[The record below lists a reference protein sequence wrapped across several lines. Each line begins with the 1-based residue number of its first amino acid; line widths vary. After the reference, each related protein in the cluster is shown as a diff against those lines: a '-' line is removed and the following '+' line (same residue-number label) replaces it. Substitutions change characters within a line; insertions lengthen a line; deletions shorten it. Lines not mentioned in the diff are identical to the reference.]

1 MSSGAIPVVVHANQF
16 PAAVAAQVAAALRR
30 GELPGKLHYSSQRQ
44 ARAWLAVHHRYAP
57 YFNAGDGRALY
68 ENAAAGAVARLPHQ
82 PATVI
87 SLGCGA
93 GQKDTLLLRQL
104 VPRPT
109 LYVPVD
115 AGLDLLL
122 QASNAAMET
131 LEPQAIR
138 PQLLDLAASEDWA
151 DALRP
156 VLEAERLRVVLCY
169 GMLPGMDPAVAGP
182 RLRCLLRP
190 SDLLLLSANLV
201 PGLDAAQGAQ
211 SVLSLYDN
219 PETRG
224 WLGLALEDVGLD
236 PRVGTW
242 RFAVTPDTSLPGLNR
257 IEVTFTPAEN
267 VTVRLGPDAVPLRAG
282 EPVGILRSNRFTA
295 GLVEAFA
302 RSCGLSLLE
311 QHLSQAGDEGVF
323 LLARPMLHS

>member
-1 MSSGAIPVVVHANQF
+1 MNSGAIPVVVHANQF
-16 PAAVAAQVAAALRR
+16 PTAVSAQVAAALRR
-30 GELPGKLHYSSQRQ
+30 GELPGKLHYSNWRQ

-57 YFNAGDGRALY
+57 YFHARDGRVLY
-68 ENAAAGAVARLPHQ
+68 ERAAAGAVARLPRQ
-82 PATVI
+82 PTTVI

-104 VPRPT
+104 TPRPT

-115 AGLDLLL
+115 AGLELLL
-122 QASNAAMET
+122 EASNAAMAS
-131 LEPQAIR
+131 LEPHEIQ

-156 VLEAERLRVVLCY
+156 VLETKRLRVLLCY

-182 RLRCLLRP
+182 RLSRLLRQ
-190 SDLLLLSANLV
+190 SDLLLLSANLA
-201 PGLDAAQGAQ
+201 PGLDAAQGAEA
-211 SVLSLYDN
+211 VLPLYDN
-219 PETRG
+219 PETRA
-224 WLGLALEDVGLD
+224 WLSLALEDIGLD

-242 RFAVTPDTSLPGLNR
+242 QFAVTPDASLPGLNR
-257 IEVTFTPAEN
+257 IEVTFTPAEE
-267 VTVRLGPDAVPLRAG
+267 VTVRLGPETVPLRA
-282 EPVGILRSNRFTA
+282 EKPLVILRSNRFTA

-302 RSCGLSLLE
+302 HACGLSLLE

-323 LLARPMLHS
+323 LLARPGPRS